1 MNAANSV
8 TNKIITGITDAPP
21 KIDDA
26 ARKSSVWGRVVSAY
40 HQPVQLI
47 EPYQHKAAQY
57 FKRVS
62 DFIVT
67 KFGYNDQCLKHML
80 PLVVSSVAVP
90 LGVSWLLGAS
100 MPFAAAMALVGG
112 GNELYSQ
119 MQIHRECNRSS
130 EGLGCCTAT
139 VAEDTE
145 ERSNNRQEPS
155 TPRYEAPNE
164 PPPPY

>member
-8 TNKIITGITDAPP
+8 TNTIITGITDAPP

-40 HQPVQLI
+40 NQAVQLI
-47 EPYQHKAAQY
+47 EPYQHKTAQY

-67 KFGYNDQCLKHML
+67 KFGYNSQCLKHML

-100 MPFAAAMALVGG
+100 MPFAVAMALVGG
-112 GNELYSQ
+112 GNQLYSQ
-119 MQIHRECNRSS
+119 MEIHRECSS
-130 EGLGCCTAT
+130 EGLGFCTAMA
-139 VAEDTE
+139 AEDTE
-145 ERSNNRQEPS
+145 ENNRQEPS

>member
-8 TNKIITGITDAPP
+8 TNTIITGITDAPP

-40 HQPVQLI
+40 HQTVQLI
-47 EPYQHKAAQY
+47 EPYQHKTAQY

-67 KFGYNDQCLKHML
+67 KSGYNSQCLKHML
-80 PLVVSSVAVP
+80 PSVVSSVAMP
-90 LGVSWLLGAS
+90 LGISWLLGAS
-100 MPFAAAMALVGG
+100 MPFAAAAALVEG

-119 MQIHRECNRSS
+119 MQIHRECSS
-130 EGLGCCTAT
+130 EGLGFCIAMA
-139 VAEDTE
+139 AEDTE
-145 ERSNNRQEPS
+145 RNENRQEPS

-164 PPPPY
+164 PSPPY